1 MGQVEKSRVEK
12 VAEHFKKYLLAYTL
26 VSMLLALVVGPRSF
40 VVKMSNGDYSTLV
53 QALAIS
59 TILPSA
65 ITLRREYLGR
75 VLGMK
80 KEIAIALLFAFVITP
95 IIAWPLSTFISDKL
109 LGLGFF
115 LVNIIPGASAA
126 LGYVMLASGNIEL
139 AAALVLLYTILIF
152 PVVPSYLTLYS
163 SAIRVEIP
171 IVDVVF
177 SLAVVLLLP
186 LIIGQ
191 IIKHYLV
198 KYEYM
203 KKATPYISLATMW
216 SMLALVFV
224 LISRKATV
232 ATSNPWFAVEIVLYY
247 ACSMAIAAFLL
258 LLVDKALGIR
268 YEEHQ
273 AIAFLVITKN
283 PSIAAAIATSSLSGG
298 IATLAPA
305 LVPAIQPVLAI
316 AYLHLENYV
325 KKILGEEAKPRGGSS

>member
-1 MGQVEKSRVEK
+1 MCLAQKSRAERL
-12 VAEHFKKYLLAYTL
+12 AEHFKKYLLAYIL
-26 VSMLLALVVGPRSF
+26 VSMLLALVVGPKSF
-40 VVKMSNGDYSTLV
+40 IVKMSNGDYSTLV

-65 ITLRREYLGR
+65 ITLRREYLGK

-80 KEIAIALLFAFVITP
+80 KEIVIALLFAFVITP

-163 SAIRVEIP
+163 SAIRIEIP
-171 IVDVVF
+171 IIDVVI
-177 SLAVVLLLP
+177 SLAVVLLLT

-191 IIKHYLV
+191 IIRHYLI
-198 KYEYM
+198 KYGYM
-203 KKATPYISLATMW
+203 KKATPYISLVTTW

-232 ATSNPWFAVEIVLYY
+232 AISNPWLAVEIVLYH
-247 ACSMAIAAFLL
+247 ACLMAITAFLPL
-258 LLVDKALGIR
+258 LIDKALAIR

-283 PSIAAAIATSSLSGG
+283 PSIAAAIATSSLGG
-298 IATLAPA
+298 GTAALAPA
-305 LVPAIQPVLAI
+305 LVPSIQPVLAV
-316 AYLHLENYV
+316 AYLYLENYV
-325 KKILGEEAKPRGGSS
+325 KKILGEEAKPRGGPS